1 MRPLVQG
8 IFPISKA
15 SESLPAKQLHERNL
29 ELHPP
34 PSDRE
39 TRDGAAPSRKRRGFL
54 SAKCRCR
61 LLSCSR
67 RTRSR
72 RGRFPRAGAQGRPA
86 RGDSAPH
93 AGSLLTEPAA
103 GEAGLATPAPRSA
116 GKTEP
121 AAQRPTRRSPESA
134 ARSAGWRGGRAA
146 SGRQCSS
153 AHAQPPPRPPP
164 ATPGPG
170 THLPRPRRPR
180 PRPRGAQPGP
190 RRAAPSPRPPS
201 TRR

>member
-1 MRPLVQG
+1 MRPLVQE
-8 IFPISKA
+8 IFQISKA
-15 SESLPAKQLHERNL
+15 SEASQRNSFTSETWNCTLLPATAR
-29 ELHPP
+29 PG
-34 PSDRE
+34 
-39 TRDGAAPSRKRRGFL
+39 DGAAPSRKRRGFL

-103 GEAGLATPAPRSA
+103 GEAGPATPAPRST

-121 AAQRPTRRSPESA
+121 AAQRLSRRSPESA

-164 ATPGPG
+164 ATPAPW
-170 THLPRPRRPR
+170 THLPRARRPR
-180 PRPRGAQPGP
+180 PRPRSAQPGP